1 MKKLY
6 GPIRRAKLAVVGST
20 KKRGEALLLGQEIRE
35 ATTGRVV
42 AVLPR
47 VWATAQVSTLAGTA
61 GAVREAERLG
71 RVRPRPELAFYR
83 KYTEGM
89 LRRYVQFTMEAGRV
103 PSMLGREMFR
113 GKVTS
118 YRVRSFEDVVIFR
131 LDVERCLKKLSWDE
145 QQLIRRIGLQEYTQ
159 GEAAVMLGMS
169 LRSCVQRYGEAL
181 DRLTG
186 MFLEFGML
194 EPLVSCQ
201 GSAM

>member
-1 MKKLY
+1 MD
-6 GPIRRAKLAVVGST
+6 GVV
-20 KKRGEALLLGQEIRE
+20 LGRVVRE

-47 VWATAQVSTLAGTA
+47 LWATASAIGGEAGLVSKPAAAGGLAGGAAALPERERATA
-61 GAVREAERLG
+61 NRA
-71 RVRPRPELAFYR
+71 RPRPELAFYR

-131 LDVERCLKKLSWDE
+131 LDVERCLKRIDEEE
-145 QQLIRRIGLQEYTQ
+145 QQLIRRIALQEYTQ
-159 GEAAVMLGMS
+159 GEAAMMLGMS
-169 LRSCVQRYGEAL
+169 LRACVQRYGAAL

-186 MFLEFGML
+186 LFLECRML
-194 EPLVSCQ
+194 EPLETCQ
-201 GSAM
+201 ETEA